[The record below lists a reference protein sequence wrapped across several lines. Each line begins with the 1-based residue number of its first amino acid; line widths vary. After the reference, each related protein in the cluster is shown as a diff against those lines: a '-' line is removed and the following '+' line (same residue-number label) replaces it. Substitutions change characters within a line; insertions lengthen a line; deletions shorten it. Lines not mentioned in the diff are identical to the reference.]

1 MINDFLNYKNIKIHL
16 NYEQL
21 LKNIVERTS
30 YDEISNITLIYKTLT
45 FQ

>member
-1 MINDFLNYKNIKIHL
+1 MINDFFNYENIKIYL

-30 YDEISNITLIYKTLT
+30 CDEISNITSIYKTLT

>member
-21 LKNIVERTS
+21 LKNIVETS
-30 YDEISNITLIYKTLT
+30 YDEISNIISIYKTLT

>member
-1 MINDFLNYKNIKIHL
+1 MINDFLNYENIKIYL

-30 YDEISNITLIYKTLT
+30 CDEISITSIYKTLT